1 VNTFSKVLVLS
12 LAVLLCAAPAIMA
25 QDAKQKADGPSPAEV
40 EKAASDAAAKAQAAV
55 QTAQTILGREG
66 FSIYLGS
73 AFAAGLVI
81 LGAAYGIGKI
91 GSTAVDSMAR
101 QPEVAGNIQTAMI
114 ISAALIEGATF
125 FALIVCLAKT

>member
-1 VNTFSKVLVLS
+1 MNRTTRI
-12 LAVLLCAAPAIMA
+12 ALLCMALLLVASPALAADVAAPAA
-25 QDAKQKADGPSPAEV
+25 PSADRS
-40 EKAASDAAAKAQAAV
+40 
-55 QTAQTILGREG
+55 L
-66 FSIYLGS
+66 IYLGS

-81 LGAAYGIGKI
+81 LGAAYGIGRI

-125 FALIVCLAKT
+125 FALLPLL